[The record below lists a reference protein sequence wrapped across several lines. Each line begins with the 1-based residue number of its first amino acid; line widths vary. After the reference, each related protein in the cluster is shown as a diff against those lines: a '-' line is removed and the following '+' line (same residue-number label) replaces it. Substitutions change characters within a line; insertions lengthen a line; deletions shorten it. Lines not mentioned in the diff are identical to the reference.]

1 MRFEKKQV
9 LFTKNI
15 KKVFRAKMEGPA
27 VRGTAGREYE
37 KV

>member
-1 MRFEKKQV
+1 MEPGEGIERRDGKEEYVNK
-9 LFTKNI
+9 
-15 KKVFRAKMEGPA
+15 REGPA